1 MLSAKCRDP
10 LRWRR
15 DDRDGPL
22 MDPIIKQRLVG
33 SLVLVALGI
42 VFWPLIFVDNPG
54 RESISVAP
62 MPERPFVDTSPLA
75 APESLQSEVEPLLPG
90 EPSGEG
96 FDQTAADEATR
107 IDEAPNTSD
116 LAPAADLDPMTTRSL
131 PPEDESLIDEQGLPV
146 FWVLQVA
153 AMGTQSSA
161 ETLVAD
167 LMARGYKAFINPMQ
181 RADDTLYRVQIGP
194 NAERAKLTSVK
205 NEIDRV
211 LGVDSQILRYV
222 QSNG

>member
-167 LMARGYKAFINPMQ
+167 LMARGYKAFVNPMQ

>member
-1 MLSAKCRDP
+1 
-10 LRWRR
+10 
-15 DDRDGPL
+15 

-131 PPEDESLIDEQGLPV
+131 PPEDTSLIDEQGLPV

-167 LMARGYKAFINPMQ
+167 LMARGYKAFVNPMQ
-181 RADDTLYRVQIGP
+181 RANGTLYRVQIGP

>member
-1 MLSAKCRDP
+1 
-10 LRWRR
+10 
-15 DDRDGPL
+15 

-131 PPEDESLIDEQGLPV
+131 PPEDASLIDEQGLPV

>member
-167 LMARGYKAFINPMQ
+167 LMARGYKAFVNPMQ
-181 RADDTLYRVQIGP
+181 RANDTLYRVQIGP

>member
-116 LAPAADLDPMTTRSL
+116 LAPAADLDPITTRSL
-131 PPEDESLIDEQGLPV
+131 PPEDASLIDEQGLPV

-167 LMARGYKAFINPMQ
+167 LMARGYKAFINPMK

>member
-1 MLSAKCRDP
+1 
-10 LRWRR
+10 
-15 DDRDGPL
+15 

>member
-1 MLSAKCRDP
+1 
-10 LRWRR
+10 
-15 DDRDGPL
+15 

-62 MPERPFVDTSPLA
+62 MPERPFVDSSPIA
-75 APESLQSEVEPLLPG
+75 SPESYRDEVEPLLPR
-90 EPSGEG
+90 EPSGDSS
-96 FDQTAADEATR
+96 DQTAADETTR
-107 IDEAPNTSD
+107 LEEAPTNT
-116 LAPAADLDPMTTRSL
+116 ADLVSASALDPVAIRSQ
-131 PPEDESLIDEQGLPV
+131 PPQDGSLIDDQGLPI

-161 ETLVAD
+161 ETLVSE
-167 LMARGYKAFINPMQ
+167 LRAREYKAFVNPMQ

-194 NAERAKLTSVK
+194 NAERAKLDAIK
-205 NEIDRV
+205 AEIDRV
-211 LGVDSQILRYV
+211 LGVDSQILRYS
-222 QSNG
+222 QRNG

>member
-1 MLSAKCRDP
+1 
-10 LRWRR
+10 
-15 DDRDGPL
+15 

-167 LMARGYKAFINPMQ
+167 LMARGYKAFVNPMQ
-181 RADDTLYRVQIGP
+181 RANGTLYRVQIGP

>member
-1 MLSAKCRDP
+1 
-10 LRWRR
+10 
-15 DDRDGPL
+15 

-167 LMARGYKAFINPMQ
+167 LMARGYKAFVNPMQ
-181 RADDTLYRVQIGP
+181 RANDTLYRVQIGP

>member
-1 MLSAKCRDP
+1 
-10 LRWRR
+10 
-15 DDRDGPL
+15 

-131 PPEDESLIDEQGLPV
+131 PPEDASLIDEQGLPV

-167 LMARGYKAFINPMQ
+167 LMARGYKAFVNPMQ
-181 RADDTLYRVQIGP
+181 RANGTLYRVQIGP